1 MGKITFMALWQCLV
15 MNEDQVASLTFERSE
30 VSLFELCIFCRG
42 ISLGHMWVCEQFY
55 LWDDSATVWHLWWN
69 WQCHDRKI
77 TKPNSEMITHQF
89 LSALLLPRSDKPIC
103 YGLLWPQI
111 FHIYTTWNVFTHGLS
126 SISRKLQSSSK
137 RCLTSIAPVDRLS
150 TETIGNVYC
159 TIVQWGLKHQVGIF
173 TGSWLVLCTPMIH
186 SWPAC
191 LWDSSI
197 LSCELEKRGKYD
209 SHLWEQL
216 IRNF

>member
-1 MGKITFMALWQCLV
+1 MWLWEE
-15 MNEDQVASLTFERSE
+15 NLTFQRETWWAKSHSWFCDN
-30 VSLFELCIFCRG
+30 VSWWMKTKLHLWHLKDLKSVCLSSAYSVVEFHWGNLLEEIT
-42 ISLGHMWVCEQFY
+42 HMWVCEQFY
-55 LWDDSATVWHLWWN
+55 LWDDSATVWHLWWK

-126 SISRKLQSSSK
+126 STSIKLQSSSK

-150 TETIGNVYC
+150 NK
-159 TIVQWGLKHQVGIF
+159 TIVQLYNEACSTRLEFSQEADLCFALPWF
-173 TGSWLVLCTPMIH
+173 TAGRL
-186 SWPAC
+186 AC
-191 LWDSSI
+191 EIPQSSAV
-197 LSCELEKRGKYD
+197 
-209 SHLWEQL
+209 
-216 IRNF
+216 N